1 MKRVWLLAFVVGC
14 GGTAT
19 APSAVAPIASTAT
32 TGTPATASTA
42 PAAQRAWSY
51 SGDTGPATWGD
62 LDPSFGLCKTGTAQ
76 SPIDLPPSPA
86 HRQPGLAKPRWDP
99 VPLKIT
105 NTGHSIQVDDGAASS
120 LMVNGTEY
128 KLAQFHFHSPAEHTL
143 GGRSFDLE
151 MHLVHKSG
159 DGKVAVVAILF
170 GTGTENA
177 VLAPV
182 WNAMPEQPGHAVTV
196 AGATIDVSSML
207 PAAPKYLRYGGSLTA
222 PPCTEGVTWLV
233 VEPDATSLVS
243 AEQVRKLKAITQPAT
258 NRPVQ
263 PLGTREV
270 VELAP

>member
-1 MKRVWLLAFVVGC
+1 MKRVWLLACAVGC
-14 GGTAT
+14 GGAT
-19 APSAVAPIASTAT
+19 TPPIAVAPQ
-32 TGTPATASTA
+32 PHQA
-42 PAAQRAWSY
+42 PWSY
-51 SGDTGPATWGD
+51 SRDTGPAKWGD
-62 LDPSFGLCKTGTAQ
+62 LDVSFGLCKTGAAQ

-86 HRQPGLAKPRWDP
+86 HRQPALATPRWEP
-99 VPLKIT
+99 MPLKIT

-120 LMVNGTEY
+120 LVLDGTEY
-128 KLAQFHFHSPAEHTL
+128 KLAQFHFHSPAEHTV

-159 DGKVAVVAILF
+159 DGKLAVVAILF
-170 GTGTENA
+170 RTGAENA

-182 WNAMPEQPGHAVTV
+182 WNAMPAQPGPAVTV

-207 PAAPKYLRYGGSLTA
+207 PASPKYLRYGGSLTA

-233 VEPDATSLVS
+233 VEPDAASQVS
-243 AEQVRKLKAITQPAT
+243 AEQVRKLKTITQPTT

-263 PLGTREV
+263 PVGGREV